1 MLENILFGVLLCE
14 YCKALGIIIE
24 NKTDMKNDKK
34 SEFNMDEKN
43 IEHDTIKHGVSNR
56 GNMLIKIISAII
68 LFMFVPQTLSQ

>member
-43 IEHDTIKHGVSNR
+43 IELDTI
-56 GNMLIKIISAII
+56 
-68 LFMFVPQTLSQ
+68 